1 MKLYRYLL
9 PLLLMSFSATDCLA
23 QFITDKKTNEP
34 REMLGS
40 NISGPECKPGQDD
53 FDEEVRVCKGREGYS
68 LEIKGDENRPQ
79 ISLLS
84 PEGTR
89 DKIPYWDLTD
99 KGYQSIQSS
108 VLWIIVNEPKK
119 TVSVTFRLKVEPRQ
133 DYAQWGFYEIIA
145 RVSPG
150 PVCVVGS
157 VPASPSS
164 AGESVAI
171 ASSPDR
177 YPCLGLEELQKRD
190 WFLTA
195 RRLAAEGNIA
205 EAKSALEHLAKPSE
219 RFIIYREIS
228 IAQFK
233 GGDREGAHATL
244 MTARNEALKKPA
256 GDTLRATLGEVVSG
270 LAAAGFDDE
279 AKADISRF
287 LRSEQLQMYLT
298 IAYVQGERNDLD
310 AAKKTYRE
318 AIDAEIKNTPQPTRD
333 WNLARIAQSQARWG
347 LYEEMKRTAS
357 MIQDAAAR
365 KSAEAPTNK
374 Q

>member
-1 MKLYRYLL
+1 MKLFRYLL
-9 PLLLMSFSATDCLA
+9 PLLLMSFSVTDCLA

-34 REMLGS
+34 REMLGG
-40 NISGPECKPGQDD
+40 NISCPECKPGQDN

-99 KGYQSIQSS
+99 KDYQSIQSS

-150 PVCVVGS
+150 PVCIVGS

-177 YPCLGLEELQKRD
+177 YPCIGLEELQKRD
-190 WFLTA
+190 WFLSA
-195 RRLAAEGNIA
+195 RRLAGEGNIA
-205 EAKSALEHLAKPSE
+205 EAKSALEQLTKPSE
-219 RFIIYREIS
+219 RFLIYREIS
-228 IAQFK
+228 NSQFK
-233 GGDREGAHATL
+233 SGDVQGAHATL
-244 MTARNEALKKPA
+244 LTARDEALKKPPA
-256 GDTLRATLGEVVSG
+256 DSLRFTLGEVVRG
-270 LAAAGFDDE
+270 LAEAGFNEE
-279 AKADISRF
+279 AKADITRF
-287 LRSEQLQMYLT
+287 DQDDRLKMYMT
-298 IAYVQGERNDLD
+298 IAWAQGERNDLE

-318 AIDAEIKNTPQPTRD
+318 AIEAETKNTPQPTRD
-333 WNLARIAQSQARWG
+333 WNLARIAQSQARLG

-357 MIQDAAAR
+357 MIHDANAR
-365 KSAEAPTNK
+365 KSAEEPPKK